1 MTDPVLES
9 SEAQAQGLAPA
20 KLEAHGLGGRWLN
33 VRLPEL
39 LRDIAAFVFLP
50 LIIVVVAFDV
60 VGRYV
65 FNHPFQWSQ
74 EIASLALLL
83 LFVAAIPYS
92 TATDGHIRTET
103 LYERYP
109 PRIVALCDA
118 VGSLCGAAFTAI
130 LAWWQFRELP
140 GLYERGEGAE
150 FVDLPFWPISL
161 FFAVV
166 MLFGTVQLAVRA
178 FDRGRL
184 ALGRPSPRPSPA
196 RVRGRKT

>member
-1 MTDPVLES
+1 MSDPILDS

-20 KLEAHGLGGRWLN
+20 KLEARALGGPWLN

-74 EIASLALLL
+74 EIASLALLA
-83 LFVAAIPYS
+83 LFVVAIPYS

-103 LYERYP
+103 LYERYS
-109 PRIVALCDA
+109 PRVRALCDA
-118 VGSLCGAAFTAI
+118 FGSLCGAAFTGIVAY
-130 LAWWQFRELP
+130 WQLRELP

-150 FVDLPFWPISL
+150 FVELSYWPISL
-161 FFAVV
+161 FLAVV
-166 MLFGTVQLAVRA
+166 MLFGTVQLLVRA
-178 FDRGRL
+178 FDRGRT
-184 ALGRPSPRPSPA
+184 ALTPA
-196 RVRGRKT
+196 LSREREREESQG

>member
-1 MTDPVLES
+1 MSDPVLES
-9 SEAQAQGLAPA
+9 SEAQAQGLAPE
-20 KLEAHGLGGRWLN
+20 KLQASGLGGRWLN

-50 LIIVVVAFDV
+50 LIIVVVAVDV

-74 EIASLALLL
+74 EIASLSLLALL
-83 LFVAAIPYS
+83 VAAIPYA

-109 PRIVALCDA
+109 PRVLALCDA
-118 VGSLCGAAFTAI
+118 AGSLFGAAFTGIVAY
-130 LAWWQFRELP
+130 WQLRELP
-140 GLYERGEGAE
+140 GTYQRGEGAE

-161 FFAVV
+161 FIAIV
-166 MLFGTVQLAVRA
+166 MLFGTVQLLARMV
-178 FDRGRL
+178 DRGR
-184 ALGRPSPRPSPA
+184 AIFAKPEGEVSR
-196 RVRGRKT
+196 

>member
-1 MTDPVLES
+1 MSEPVLES

-20 KLEAHGLGGRWLN
+20 KLEPHGFGGRLVN
-33 VRLPEL
+33 VRLPNL

-50 LIIVVVAFDV
+50 LIIVVVAADV

-74 EIASLALLL
+74 EIASLALLAL
-83 LFVAAIPYS
+83 LVAAIPYA

-109 PRIVALCDA
+109 PRVAALCD
-118 VGSLCGAAFTAI
+118 VFGSLFGAAFTGI
-130 LAWWQFRELP
+130 VAWWQLRELP

-150 FVDLPFWPISL
+150 FIDVSYWPISL
-161 FFAVV
+161 FLAIV
-166 MLFGTVQLAVRA
+166 MAFGTVQLVLRAVDRA
-178 FDRGRL
+178 RRVVRPDREGS
-184 ALGRPSPRPSPA
+184 AP
-196 RVRGRKT
+196 